1 MTAPIANSPDSVG
14 RHKLLQYLCPF
25 TAPGPDATPQQRED
39 WAAWLR
45 SPEALKKAL
54 NRAIELELKLA
65 KLEPKADAWDAVVK
79 LADHSAVSDFELSGD
94 MPAPNKWLAMVGLL
108 DGGFL
113 EGLQAASPE
122 QAVVNLAESFSEW
135 HRDTFES
142 CLEDG

>member
-1 MTAPIANSPDSVG
+1 MTSNPVAIDSAPA
-14 RHKLLQYLCPF
+14 
-25 TAPGPDATPQQRED
+25 
-39 WAAWLR
+39 
-45 SPEALKKAL
+45 
-54 NRAIELELKLA
+54 
-65 KLEPKADAWDAVVK
+65 
-79 LADHSAVSDFELSGD
+79 SACADFELSGD
-94 MPAPNKWLAMVGLL
+94 MPAPNKWIAMVGLL